1 MLSAAACHGAP
12 ATALA
17 ARLGGGSAT
26 VEAYGAVLGRCAVE
40 KKLGT
45 EWEKWKC
52 GWKKCEK
59 KTQCFFCFFVMLFEV
74 VVDVGLLFISKL
86 G

>member
-1 MLSAAACHGAP
+1 VLSAAARHGAP

-17 ARLGGGSAT
+17 ARLGGSAT

-40 KKLGT
+40 KKLGFGKG
-45 EWEKWKC
+45 KWKC

-59 KTQCFFCFFVMLFEV
+59 TIQCFVFFLV
-74 VVDVGLLFISKL
+74 LLCCLRLWLILVCWLCQS
-86 G
+86 